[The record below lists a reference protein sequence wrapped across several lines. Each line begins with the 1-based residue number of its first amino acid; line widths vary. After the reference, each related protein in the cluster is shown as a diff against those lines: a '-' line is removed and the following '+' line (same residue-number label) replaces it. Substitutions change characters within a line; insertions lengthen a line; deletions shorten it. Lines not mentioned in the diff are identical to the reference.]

1 MALQFNTDDLSY
13 LLTLR
18 GKLRLPWKDT
28 INSMT
33 IYYIQLEVHS
43 NDFASWSTFQVS
55 AN

>member
-18 GKLRLPWKDT
+18 LPWKDT
-28 INSMT
+28 INTMT
-33 IYYIQLEVHS
+33 IYYIQLEIHS